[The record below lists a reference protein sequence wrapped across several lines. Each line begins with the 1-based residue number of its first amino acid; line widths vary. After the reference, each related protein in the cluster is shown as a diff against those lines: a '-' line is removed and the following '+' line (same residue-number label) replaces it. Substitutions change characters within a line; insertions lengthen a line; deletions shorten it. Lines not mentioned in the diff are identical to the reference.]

1 MSRIFCIGET
11 VFDIIFEGTQP
22 AAGKAGG
29 SMLNSAVSM
38 GRMHLPVYFVSEYGQ
53 DFLGR
58 YIDDF
63 LKKNGINT
71 EYVYRFST
79 GKTSVALAFLDE
91 KRNASYSFYKEL
103 PGKRLDIPLPDFT
116 PTDFVLFGSFY
127 AVNPEI
133 RDTVVKLVKQARRAG
148 STIIYDPNFR
158 KAHLHELPQLLP
170 MIIENMQLA
179 SLVKASDEDLLMIFG
194 AQDFDASYQIIA
206 QYCPNLIYTQNSKD
220 VIFKNPHTQIH
231 VPVPR
236 INPVSTIG
244 AGDSFSAGVL
254 YYLFSSRLTPQNLSS
269 LDANAA
275 KELVQTGIDFASHV
289 CMSYDNY
296 ISEEF
301 ANGYRNLSR

>member
-53 DFLGR
+53 DFLGK

-63 LKKNGINT
+63 LKNNGINT

-116 PTDFVLFGSFY
+116 PTDYVLFGSFY

-133 RDTVVKLVKQARRAG
+133 RNTVVNIVKRARQAE

-170 MIIENMQLA
+170 MIIENLQLA

-194 AQDFDASYQIIA
+194 THDFDASYQIIA
-206 QYCPNLIYTQNSKD
+206 QYCPNFIYTQNSRD
-220 VIFKNPHTQIH
+220 VIFKNFYTQVN
-231 VPVPR
+231 VPVPE
-236 INPVSTIG
+236 IKPVSTIG
-244 AGDSFSAGVL
+244 AGDSFSAGIL
-254 YYLFSSRLTPQNLSS
+254 CYLLANNLQHKDLFS
-269 LDANAA
+269 LDASVA
-275 KELVQTGIDFASHV
+275 KQLMQTGIDFASHV

-301 ANGYRNLSR
+301 ANNYRNLSR